1 MGRTSTP
8 NHLLRALLDE
18 AGWTGTAL
26 ARQAAAV
33 AAEQG
38 ITLLF
43 DRKSVSFWLAGRK
56 PRPPAPAIVAEA
68 LSRALGRRVTEAAT
82 GLTRDAPTAAPEPDD
97 EPDDAADALDLL
109 GGAQRRPRTSAVG
122 TYSLTRLDIPAW
134 EQTAG
139 ATRTL
144 RPPYPGAPVTVEQV
158 AAAEQMAR
166 LFTDN
171 DSTFG
176 GGHARRPLAAY
187 LTHVVAPLLHGPA
200 PSALRRR
207 LHRVATRLTYLCAFM
222 CFDDNEHALAQHYY
236 RVALRLARE
245 AADPAGYAVTLRALS
260 VQACALGHHRHA
272 RQLAETAE
280 TAGCR
285 TATPTRHAFL
295 LGQLAVAAAADAD
308 RTAALAAL
316 SAAERLMQRATSAE
330 RAELIG
336 DYHPAALAH
345 QQATVRHLLGDT
357 GGAIATLQT
366 SLRHRPPAE
375 RRSRAIVTAQL
386 AELQLR
392 SGHLDQAVHTW
403 QSFLDDFPHLRS
415 GRVAAARRTMRA
427 HLRPYAA
434 HAGVRHLLARAAA
447 Q

>member
-18 AGWTGTAL
+18 AEWTGTTL
-26 ARQAAAV
+26 ARQAGVV

-43 DRKSVSFWLAGRK
+43 DRKSVSFWLSGRK

-68 LSRALGRRVTEAAT
+68 LSRVLGRRVTEAAT
-82 GLTRDAPTAAPEPDD
+82 GLVPAAPATALEQED
-97 EPDDAADALDLL
+97 ETADAALALDLL
-109 GGAQRRPRTSAVG
+109 GGAQRRPRTPAVG
-122 TYSLTRLDIPAW
+122 TYSLTRLDVPAW
-134 EQTAG
+134 DQTAG
-139 ATRTL
+139 PARAP
-144 RPPYPGAPVTVEQV
+144 RPPCHGAPVTVEQV

-187 LTHVVAPLLHGPA
+187 LTHVIVPLLHGPA

-207 LHRVATRLTYLCAFM
+207 LYRVATRLTYLCAFM

-245 AADPAGYAVTLRALS
+245 GADPTGYAVTLRALS
-260 VQACALGHHRHA
+260 VQARSLGHHRHA
-272 RQLAETAE
+272 LRLAETAE
-280 TAGCR
+280 AAGYR
-285 TATPTRHAFL
+285 GATPTRHAFL
-295 LGQLAVAAAADAD
+295 LGQLAVAAAAGAD
-308 RTAALAAL
+308 RTAALTAL
-316 SAAERLMQRATSAE
+316 SAAERLMQRATSQE
-330 RAELIG
+330 PAELIG
-336 DYHPAALAH
+336 GYHPAALAH

-357 GGAIATLQT
+357 KGAIATLQT

-375 RRSRAIVTAQL
+375 RRSRAIVTAHL
-386 AELQLR
+386 AELQLHA
-392 SGHLDQAVHTW
+392 GHLDQAVHTW
-403 QSFLDDFPHLRS
+403 QSFLDDCPHLCS
-415 GRVAAARRTMRA
+415 GRVTAARRAMRA
-427 HLRPYAA
+427 RLRPYAA
-434 HAGVRHLLARAAA
+434 NAGVRHLLARAALR
-447 Q
+447 